1 MRILDVPK
9 SFLPC
14 AVVAVALAA
23 CATQPYTPASGDLP
37 VVPPAWTEALDAAP
51 AAAGG
56 ERLAYWWRHFGDAG
70 LSTLVE
76 QALER
81 NNDVRS
87 ARAALRQ
94 ARAQR
99 AVSAAGLQPTLDFA
113 GSAQR
118 ARTDSQPADNL
129 FQVGVDAAWEVDLA
143 GGLRAGLAAAEAD
156 LLASAASLDDTRVS
170 IAAEVAL
177 AYIDLRGNQQ
187 RLAVARANLA
197 NQEETLQITR
207 WREQAGLVTQLEVE
221 QARTSVEQTR
231 ASLSSLED
239 AVAQA
244 INSLAVLGA
253 QTPGDLRAQLLE
265 APGGALAVVPRPA
278 DTLAVSL
285 PADTLR
291 QRPDVRAAGLRVE
304 AARARVDEAQA
315 ARYPSLRLSG
325 SLGLSALTFGALD
338 SAGVASSLLASVGLP
353 LFDGGALAAQV
364 EVRDAALEQT
374 YHEYGAAVL
383 TALGEVENALT
394 ALRTSRDSLASLDR
408 AAEAAANADELAGQR
423 YASGL
428 VDFQV
433 VLDTQRTR
441 LNAEDAVVSAAA
453 QFAANHVQLYKAL
466 GGGWSAQ
473 RATDPQSASDAAPA
487 ALSATA
493 ASSSAP

>member
-1 MRILDVPK
+1 MRIPYVPK
-9 SFLPC
+9 SSLPC
-14 AVVAVALAA
+14 AVLAMALAA
-23 CATQPYTPASGDLP
+23 CATQPHTPASGDPP

-51 AAAGG
+51 AEPGG
-56 ERLAYWWRHFGDAG
+56 ERLARWWRHFGDAE
-70 LSTLVE
+70 LSAQVE

-81 NNDVRS
+81 NSEVRS

-99 AVSAAGLQPTLDFA
+99 AVSAAGLQPTLDLA

-118 ARTDSQPADNL
+118 ARSDSQPAGNQ
-129 FQVGVDAAWEVDLA
+129 FEAGVDAAWEVDLA

-156 LLASAASLDDTRVS
+156 LLASAASLDDTHVS

-207 WREQAGLVTQLEVE
+207 WREQAGLLTRLEVE

-231 ASLSSLED
+231 ASLSSLEA

-244 INSLAVLGA
+244 LNSLAVLGA
-253 QTPGDLRAQLLE
+253 RPAGDLRARLPE
-265 APGGALAVVPRPA
+265 AAGEAVVPRPA
-278 DTLAVSL
+278 ATLAVSL

-291 QRPDVRAAGLRVE
+291 QRPDVRAAGLRVD
-304 AARARVDEAQA
+304 AARARVDEARA

-325 SLGLSALTFGALD
+325 SLGLSALTLGALG
-338 SAGVASSLLASVGLP
+338 SAGVAGSLLAGVGLP
-353 LFDGGALAAQV
+353 LFDGGARAAQV
-364 EVRDAALEQT
+364 EVRDAALEQA

-383 TALGEVENALT
+383 AALGEVENALT
-394 ALRTSRDSLASLDR
+394 ALRTARDSLASLDR
-408 AAEAAANADELAGQR
+408 AAEAAASADALAGQR

-441 LNAEDAVVSAAA
+441 LDAEDAVASAAA
-453 QFAANHVQLYKAL
+453 QFAASHVQLYKAL
-466 GGGWSAQ
+466 GGGWPARS
-473 RATDPQSASDAAPA
+473 ATDPQPASGAAPA

-493 ASSSAP
+493 AASSAP

>member
-1 MRILDVPK
+1 MPK

-14 AVVAVALAA
+14 AVVAVVLAA
-23 CATQPYTPASGDLP
+23 CATQPYAPASGDLP
-37 VVPPAWTEALDAAP
+37 TVPAAWTEAPDAAP
-51 AAAGG
+51 VAGG
-56 ERLAYWWRHFGDAG
+56 ERLAYWWRHFGDAE
-70 LSTLVE
+70 LSALVDL
-76 QALER
+76 ALER

-118 ARTDSQPADNL
+118 ARTDSQPADNQ

-143 GGLRAGLAAAEAD
+143 GGQRAGLAAAEAD

-231 ASLSSLED
+231 SSLSSLES
-239 AVAQA
+239 AVAQTL
-244 INSLAVLGA
+244 NSLAVLCA
-253 QTPGDLRAQLLE
+253 QTPGDLRARLLD
-265 APGGALAVVPRPA
+265 ASGGALAAMPRPA

-315 ARYPSLRLSG
+315 ARYPSLRLTG
-325 SLGLSALTFGALD
+325 SLGLSALTLGALD

-353 LFDGGALAAQV
+353 LFDGGARAAQV

-374 YHEYGAAVL
+374 YHAYGAAVL
-383 TALGEVENALT
+383 TALGEIESALT
-394 ALRTSRDSLASLDR
+394 ALRTSRDSLASLTL
-408 AAEAAANADELAGQR
+408 AAGAAANADELAGQR

-441 LNAEDAVVSAAA
+441 LNAEDAVASAAA
-453 QFAANHVQLYKAL
+453 QLAANHVQLYKAL
-466 GGGWSAQ
+466 GGGWSPQ
-473 RATDPQSASDAAPA
+473 ATLESMPEFTPA
-487 ALSATA
+487 AASVPLTATA
-493 ASSSAP
+493 APSSAP